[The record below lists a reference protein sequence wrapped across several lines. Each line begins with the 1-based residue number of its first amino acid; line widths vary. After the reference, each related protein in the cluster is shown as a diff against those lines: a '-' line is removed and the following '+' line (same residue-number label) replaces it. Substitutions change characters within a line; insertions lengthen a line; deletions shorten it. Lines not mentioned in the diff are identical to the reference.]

1 MCDKLF
7 IMAILKTL
15 MATAAL
21 AIVMTVSP
29 LSSAFAQSKGNC
41 TCRFAGQNYKTGDIM
56 CIRGKLS
63 RCEFVLN
70 NTSWKTVAETCPQ
83 ASAPDLLQSPINENK
98 TTTLARMQNRFSIK

>member
-1 MCDKLF
+1 MST
-7 IMAILKTL
+7 LKTL
-15 MATAAL
+15 LATSVMGLALITAATT
-21 AIVMTVSP
+21 AMAGP
-29 LSSAFAQSKGNC
+29 NC

-83 ASAPDLLQSPINENK
+83 SQLQQTPVIQAEV
-98 TTTLARMQNRFSIK
+98 TILARMQSRFAIK

>member
-1 MCDKLF
+1 MS
-7 IMAILKTL
+7 ILKT
-15 MATAAL
+15 ATTLAAL
-21 AIVMTVSP
+21 GILMMANP
-29 LSSAFAQSKGNC
+29 LSTAFAQSKGNC

-83 ASAPDLLQSPINENK
+83 ASAPGVQQSPLSNAEI
-98 TTTLARMQNRFSIK
+98 TIMARMHSRFSIK